1 MTGAISAMLLPIIFT
16 IRPLNEF
23 LTGVISAIIQQSMQL
38 PLVKKLMLL
47 LVLEQTTLERLN
59 YSSHLLFL
67 LKSL

>member
-1 MTGAISAMLLPIIFT
+1 MLILVTYVGKIYTG
-16 IRPLNEF
+16 F

-47 LVLEQTTLERLN
+47 LVLEQITLERLN
-59 YSSHLLFL
+59 YSSHLLFP